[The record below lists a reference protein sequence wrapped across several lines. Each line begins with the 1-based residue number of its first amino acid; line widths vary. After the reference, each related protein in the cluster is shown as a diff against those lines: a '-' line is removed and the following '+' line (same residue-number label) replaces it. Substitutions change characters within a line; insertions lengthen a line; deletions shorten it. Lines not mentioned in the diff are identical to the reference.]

1 MPRQIFRH
9 LARDLG
15 VLVLPLLFPF
25 QGVYFSTLQLLL
37 YWNNDVPLVTVQPSP
52 IPASGFGEGWT
63 RAYFFTRMKMPVLS
77 VVRLG

>member
-37 YWNNDVPLVTVQPSP
+37 YWNNDVPLVTVGRLPQFQRVD
-52 IPASGFGEGWT
+52 SGKAGRGPTFLPG
-63 RAYFFTRMKMPVLS
+63 
-77 VVRLG
+77 